1 MLFCN
6 TISLNSNSHGFPS
19 REVRWGRE
27 TLPPAANILL
37 ITSHLKIFSLYQSFI
52 LPSLI
57 GNFHKNFIL
66 KPPKN
71 YIFGCSHC
79 SYSNF
84 LSFNFIHFLQT
95 VGNANLDFNWW
106 SIIQK
111 VVYTCSLENGS
122 NGQNHSSSGPYH
134 PTKKFSP
141 AKFPIPPMGEL
152 PHYHSLTLFEN
163 PLLTRTV

>member
-1 MLFCN
+1 MV
-6 TISLNSNSHGFPS
+6 FPPG
-19 REVRWGRE
+19 RWGGGE
-27 TLPPAANILL
+27 TLSPPAANILL
-37 ITSHLKIFSLYQSFI
+37 ITSYLKIFSLYQRFI

-79 SYSNF
+79 TYTNF
-84 LSFNFIHFLQT
+84 LSFNFILFLHT
-95 VGNANLDFNWW
+95 VGHANLDFNSW

-111 VVYTCSLENGS
+111 VVYTSSLENGS

-134 PTKKFSP
+134 PIKKFSQ
-141 AKFPIPPMGEL
+141 AKFP
-152 PHYHSLTLFEN
+152 
-163 PLLTRTV
+163 TRQSGNFPTTTP